1 MFPINSFYINWPIN
15 WTDYQR
21 RASFITRFS
30 FISMFSATFYNFVTN
45 FPPCVLIQYTCPF
58 VRLTPDPPI
67 SVTENLPDTQMMK
80 LAWRIIN
87 SSHIISMLCLHARCI
102 TLGKNRGSLSVAD
115 VESFQSVAR
124 YTPSTRYFPRQTH
137 SKVYIQD
144 MTPHSP
150 SKLQSQRDRTT
161 NSRPKGRTKG
171 RVLEA
176 KVNCRLFP
184 Q

>member
-102 TLGKNRGSLSVAD
+102 TLGKNGGSLSVAD

-171 RVLEA
+171 RVLES

>member
-80 LAWRIIN
+80 LAWRIIT
-87 SSHIISMLCLHARCI
+87 SSQIISILCLHARCI

-115 VESFQSVAR
+115 VESSQSVAR
-124 YTPSTRYFPRQTH
+124 CTPSKRYFPRQTH
-137 SKVYIQD
+137 SKIYLQV
-144 MTPHSP
+144 MTLHSP
-150 SKLQSQRDRTT
+150 TKQQSQMTEPL
-161 NSRPKGRTKG
+161 NFRPKYGTKG
-171 RVLEA
+171 RILEA
-176 KVNCRLFP
+176 KVSW
-184 Q
+184 